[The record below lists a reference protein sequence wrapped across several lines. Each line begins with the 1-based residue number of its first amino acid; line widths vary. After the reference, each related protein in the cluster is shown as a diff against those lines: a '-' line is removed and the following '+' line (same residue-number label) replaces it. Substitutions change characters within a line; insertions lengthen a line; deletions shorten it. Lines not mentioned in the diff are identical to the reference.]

1 MATKQDHVS
10 AAADTLGEIETGLEA
25 LKPLLDR
32 IHRQIQ
38 DCYDAG
44 IGKHAEAV
52 RLRNGFEAVRGTVSG
67 AIEKT
72 LELHG
77 LCTKIAIRHNCDVP
91 PNLAIDGGLVKP
103 AEGGR

>member
-77 LCTKIAIRHNCDVP
+77 LCTKIAIREGCDVP